1 MSKTKLTTT
10 AELRKKDS
18 KSLIKLLKELELSK
32 SQDTMAMVTKRSK
45 NTNLLKRS
53 RMAIARIKTV
63 LWEKRELVKLEVL
76 QKKDK

>member
-1 MSKTKLTTT
+1 MSKAKLTTT
-10 AELRKKDS
+10 AELRKKDT

-45 NTNLLKRS
+45 NTNLLKKS